1 MKTVSCFPIIFHF
14 HHGIRPRL
22 FGQPPALT
30 VLLKNLGCW
39 EIFKKGFPEFKGRF
53 LPWLLAAGDKYVKPA
68 VRYQGRAYDSGI
80 DFLLPVGYFTLWSTE
95 DPDIESTL
103 SVFNR
108 TGQALAGL
116 KLTPEDLQG
125 YILSAYAQALPPIG
139 ILNSRMRAMRRYIMG
154 ISTVYINEMIRNIR
168 NSTVHDQKEAS
179 DLICRLLKSGPVSV
193 VGNEKIILEYKNRF
207 DEY

>member
-1 MKTVSCFPIIFHF
+1 MTAELIFF
-14 HHGIRPRL
+14 FRSDI
-22 FGQPPALT
+22 
-30 VLLKNLGCW
+30 
-39 EIFKKGFPEFKGRF
+39 
-53 LPWLLAAGDKYVKPA
+53 LPYGAQK
-68 VRYQGRAYDSGI
+68 
-80 DFLLPVGYFTLWSTE
+80 

-168 NSTVHDQKEAS
+168 NSTVHDQKKRQ
-179 DLICRLLKSGPVSV
+179 I
-193 VGNEKIILEYKNRF
+193 
-207 DEY
+207 

>member
-1 MKTVSCFPIIFHF
+1 MGSEMC
-14 HHGIRPRL
+14 IRDS
-22 FGQPPALT
+22 
-30 VLLKNLGCW
+30 
-39 EIFKKGFPEFKGRF
+39 
-53 LPWLLAAGDKYVKPA
+53 DKYVKPA

-80 DFLLPVGYFTLWSTE
+80 DFLLPAGYFTLWSTE

-108 TGQALAGL
+108 TGQALAEL

-168 NSTVHDQKEAS
+168 NSTVNDQKEAS

-207 DEY
+207 DEILKIKEKNGTV

>member
-1 MKTVSCFPIIFHF
+1 M
-14 HHGIRPRL
+14 
-22 FGQPPALT
+22 
-30 VLLKNLGCW
+30 LGD
-39 EIFKKGFPEFKGRF
+39 FKKVPEFKGRF

-80 DFLLPVGYFTLWSTE
+80 DFLLPAGYFTLWSTE

-108 TGQALAGL
+108 TGQALAEL

-168 NSTVHDQKEAS
+168 NSTVNDQKEAS

-207 DEY
+207 DEILKIKEKNGTV